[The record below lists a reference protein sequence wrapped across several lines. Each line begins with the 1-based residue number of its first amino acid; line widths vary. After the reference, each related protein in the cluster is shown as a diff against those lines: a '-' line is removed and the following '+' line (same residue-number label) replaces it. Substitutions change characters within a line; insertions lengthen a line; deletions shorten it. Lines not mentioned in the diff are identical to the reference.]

1 MQDTLLTS
9 RFGRFVGWLQIVSL
23 VAAALLPA
31 VIITSRADALQVEQ
45 RSIEISTSEAG
56 ATADYDISF
65 DVPDTGTENIGS
77 FRIEFCD
84 SDPLPGETCTFT
96 AVGDDIPDASSA
108 SISGTPTF
116 DGETISLDGVTNEV
130 VDIDLSNTT
139 DPASDTTFAVT
150 LTGVLNPDNSTDGD
164 NNNTFYARVYVY
176 SDTTQST
183 EIHNGGIALST
194 AEQITVTARVQERL
208 EFCVGDTD
216 ADTADNCSDV
226 SGNDVDLGVLTPA
239 AANYASVNPSTDTQI
254 GHARLSTNAFNG
266 ATIQYY
272 ATEMKVGAAVC
283 SGTAFT
289 DQCLNEK
296 STAAA
301 TITAS
306 ATAEEWGMAVT
317 SLVDDGTVA
326 GDELTVAANYD
337 NQYHIVTAAS
347 TLLASST
354 SIVDNEQLEL
364 DFGATAHTTTP
375 TGIYSSTLTFVAT
388 GTF

>member
-1 MQDTLLTS
+1 
-9 RFGRFVGWLQIVSL
+9 
-23 VAAALLPA
+23 
-31 VIITSRADALQVEQ
+31 
-45 RSIEISTSEAG
+45 
-56 ATADYDISF
+56 
-65 DVPDTGTENIGS
+65 
-77 FRIEFCD
+77 
-84 SDPLPGETCTFT
+84 
-96 AVGDDIPDASSA
+96 
-108 SISGTPTF
+108 
-116 DGETISLDGVTNEV
+116 
-130 VDIDLSNTT
+130 
-139 DPASDTTFAVT
+139 
-150 LTGVLNPDNSTDGD
+150 
-164 NNNTFYARVYVY
+164 VYVY
-176 SDTTQST
+176 SDTGFTT
-183 EIHNGGIALST
+183 EIHNGGVAMST

-216 ADTADNCSDV
+216 ANSANNCSDV

-272 ATEMKVGAAVC
+272 ATEMQVSGATC
-283 SGTAFT
+283 SGTDFT

-296 STAAA
+296 TVSAA
-301 TITAS
+301 TIAS
-306 ATAEEWGMAVT
+306 SSSTEEWGMAVT

-337 NQYHIVTAAS
+337 NAYHIVTAAS

-364 DFGATAHTTTP
+364 DFGATAHTITP